1 METLWTRDTVA
12 VIFRYIGVGRA
23 SRARAYYVLLK
34 YVSFRLSLSL
44 FASGVPPRLG
54 GGGVD
59 VALGPLRRGRR
70 ERGGGAHGDRG
81 RGECRG
87 GHALRDVPRVSPRVR
102 LREEDTPLR
111 RSSNR
116 VLEGDE
122 GGASEAALATRA
134 DAPPERQGSDPEP
147 DPAHRG
153 LHGHHH
159 RETRAERSEGSPSK
173 AAFEKRSKWCV
184 AKGSGFCSPEVVCRT
199 RVERSFKKKS
209 TFTKSTY

>member
-1 METLWTRDTVA
+1 MDTRDTVA
-12 VIFRYIGVGRA
+12 VIRYTYVSASVAPRA
-23 SRARAYYVLLK
+23 PARTTFKVRK

-102 LREEDTPLR
+102 LRDEDTPLR